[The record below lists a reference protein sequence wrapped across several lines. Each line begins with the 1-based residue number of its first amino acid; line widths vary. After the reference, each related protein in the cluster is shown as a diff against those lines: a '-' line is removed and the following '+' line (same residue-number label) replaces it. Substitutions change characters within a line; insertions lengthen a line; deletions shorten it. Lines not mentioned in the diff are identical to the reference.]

1 MNDSLEAPDAEHEA
15 EDGSEADRSE
25 ANRSESDR
33 ETDKPG
39 PLDPLAQMARLDAL
53 IAAETDESRIRAGM
67 GIRLALGLAQEMKAG
82 KPIGTETTALVV
94 GWVEDYGQE
103 TVDAAVKVAREFL
116 TKPEELR
123 KTLGQR
129 LGLDGQA

>member
-1 MNDSLEAPDAEHEA
+1 VNDSPEAADSEE
-15 EDGSEADRSE
+15 GSEADR
-25 ANRSESDR
+25 
-33 ETDKPG
+33 ETGKPG

-53 IAAETDESRIRAGM
+53 IAAETDESRIRAGL
-67 GIRLALGLAQEMKAG
+67 GIRLALALAQEMKAG
-82 KPIGTETTALVV
+82 KPIGSETAALVTA
-94 GWVEDYGQE
+94 WVHDYGQE

>member
-1 MNDSLEAPDAEHEA
+1 VNDSLEAADSEE
-15 EDGSEADRSE
+15 GSEEGSGADRE
-25 ANRSESDR
+25 AG
-33 ETDKPG
+33 KPG

-53 IAAETDESRIRAGM
+53 IAAETDESRIRAGL
-67 GIRLALGLAQEMKAG
+67 GIRLALALAQEMKAG
-82 KPIGTETTALVV
+82 KPIGSETAALVTA
-94 GWVEDYGQE
+94 WVHDYGQE